1 MKVAGG
7 GDGSE
12 GVDDDDDDMMMMM
25 MALLVMRAWWC
36 VAWDGVGSEGSDV
49 VKMVMVWRWC
59 YGGLRWGGSRRRWRR
74 VAASGHGDRV
84 DRAMRIHFYKVLGS
98 PEFGRKSGRRR

>member
-1 MKVAGG
+1 MRRQWWQWGGGCIRRWWCAAAAAAVVDG
-7 GDGSE
+7 GDGGGGEDS
-12 GVDDDDDDMMMMM
+12 G
-25 MALLVMRAWWC
+25 
-36 VAWDGVGSEGSDV
+36 GSIV
-49 VKMVMVWRWC
+49 VVRVTWC

-74 VAASGHGDRV
+74 VAASVVGDRV

>member
-1 MKVAGG
+1 MLWWEMVTGG
-7 GDGSE
+7 CWRQWWCNE

-49 VKMVMVWRWC
+49 VMMVMVWRWC

-74 VAASGHGDRV
+74 VAASGYGER
-84 DRAMRIHFYKVLGS
+84 
-98 PEFGRKSGRRR
+98 

>member
-12 GVDDDDDDMMMMM
+12 GVDDDDDDDDGVMMMM

-36 VAWDGVGSEGSDV
+36 VAWDGGIEMGVNMVSVVGAMEV
-49 VKMVMVWRWC
+49 RMVMLPSW
-59 YGGLRWGGSRRRWRR
+59 
-74 VAASGHGDRV
+74 
-84 DRAMRIHFYKVLGS
+84 
-98 PEFGRKSGRRR
+98 